1 MVCSRCGAE
10 TAEVAHFCQDCGL
23 DLRSPDIA
31 RRKSFAVKPD
41 EPVASFA
48 LISTIMPRGSGN
60 RPQTYRIALVVALT
74 VALLAAIFGAV
85 PIAVLVAAFA
95 IPIVY
100 IVYLY
105 DVNLWE
111 DEPVP
116 VTIGAFV
123 GTGILSLLFTLLW
136 TRFQDSPA
144 RLSGL
149 DVGGGGP
156 QPGQLLLVGV
166 LVPII
171 AHVLIQI
178 GPVYLAS
185 RPKFD
190 DLMDGFTFGVIS
202 GVAYSTFDTLVRHQ
216 DALFGGMAS
225 GVNGLDWVAL
235 IFLEGLIKPLIFGT
249 AAGIAGAEFSGLGE
263 GYDGFTPRYFR
274 GLAEAIVA
282 TIAYQTGAYLLSF
295 LPSTQGLV
303 LTLIWGLL
311 ILGVLILRVRNVLHV
326 GLMEAAL
333 EHAARSHAEIGPT
346 GELSFCAACEMPL
359 VAGASFCN
367 ACGTAVR
374 TSQRSRRPGPSAM
387 AGAPPGGRAPG
398 EAGIDGP
405 AAPWTGGPTQAPEP
419 QAAESQAAEPD
430 PASQPTPPKNREQ
443 GGRE

>member
-1 MVCSRCGAE
+1 MPHRE
-10 TAEVAHFCQDCGL
+10 QTTEVAHVCQHCGL
-23 DLRSPDIA
+23 DLRSSDIA

-48 LISTIMPRGSGN
+48 LISTIMPRGASGH
-60 RPQTYRIALVVALT
+60 RPQTYRIALAVALT

-95 IPIVY
+95 VPIVY

-111 DEPVP
+111 DEPLP
-116 VTIGAFV
+116 VTVAAFI
-123 GTGILSLLFTLLW
+123 GTGILSLLFTIGW
-136 TRFQDSPA
+136 TQLQASPA
-144 RLSGL
+144 RMTGFEGE
-149 DVGGGGP
+149 VGGGP
-156 QPGQLLLVGV
+156 QVGQLLLAGV
-166 LVPII
+166 LVPIV
-171 AHVLIQI
+171 AHLLIQL

-225 GVNGLDWVAL
+225 GGNEIDWVAL

-249 AAGIAGAEFSGLGE
+249 AAGIAGAEFSGLGA

-282 TIAYQTGAYLLSF
+282 TVAFQTGAYLLSF

-303 LTLIWGLL
+303 LTLLWGLM
-311 ILGVLILRVRNVLHV
+311 ILGVLVLRVRSVLHA

-333 EHAARSHAEIGPT
+333 EQAARSHSAIGPT
-346 GELSFCAACEMPL
+346 GELRFCAACEMPL

-374 TSQRSRRPGPSAM
+374 TSQRAQRTGQSAM
-387 AGAPPGGRAPG
+387 AGAPFGPPAMPGQGDQAGNRPPPSAPS
-398 EAGIDGP
+398 
-405 AAPWTGGPTQAPEP
+405 APHP
-419 QAAESQAAEPD
+419 S
-430 PASQPTPPKNREQ
+430 SQPTPTKHRNSGTEATGPDH
-443 GGRE
+443 GGRP